1 MVGGGKMLQ
10 KFLKGKTKGDIVF
23 EVALIV
29 TCIFLFL
36 IIAYPMYFILIASI
50 SDSNMVSKG
59 LVTLFPRNIS
69 FYGFEKILQDA
80 RIWTGYRNTLIY
92 TIGGT
97 IINLLFTLPA
107 AYALSR
113 QDFKPRRILMFI
125 FTFTMFFNGGLIPT
139 YLVYKSTG
147 LIDSMWVF
155 IIPSAIN
162 VYNLIIARSFFETSI
177 PDSLYEAAT
186 LDGCSHFKFFSTIV
200 LPLSK
205 AIISVIGL
213 YYLVQHWNDF
223 FTGLIYIRNY
233 DKQPLQIVLRD
244 ILLSN
249 QASAGG
255 AGSLGDGYGQQ
266 FADQIKYGAIIV
278 STLPVLIIYPFLQKY
293 FDKGVMIGAMK
304 G

>member
-1 MVGGGKMLQ
+1 ML
-10 KFLKGKTKGDIVF
+10 KKWLKGKTRGDITF
-23 EVALIV
+23 EILLVIL
-29 TCIFLFL
+29 CIAVFL
-36 IIAYPMYFILIASI
+36 IIAYPLYFIVIASV
-50 SDSNMVSKG
+50 SDSNMVSRG
-59 LVTLFPRNIS
+59 LVTLVPKNMS
-69 FYGFEKILQDA
+69 LYGFGKILGDE
-80 RIWTGYRNTLIY
+80 RIWSGYRNTLIY
-92 TIGGT
+92 TLGGT
-97 IINLLFTLPA
+97 AVNLFFTLPA

-113 QDFKPRRILMFI
+113 TEFKPRKALMFL

-139 YLVYKSTG
+139 YLLYKEVG

-155 IIPSAIN
+155 IVPSAVN

-177 PDSLYEAAT
+177 PDSLYEAAS
-186 LDGCSHFKFFSTIV
+186 LDGCSYLKFFLKV
-200 LPLSK
+200 ALPLSK
-205 AIISVIGL
+205 AVISVIGL

-223 FTGLIYIRNY
+223 FTGLVYIRDY
-233 DKQPLQIVLRD
+233 EKQPLQIVLRD

-249 QASAGG
+249 QANAGG

-278 STLPVLIIYPFLQKY
+278 STLPILVIYPFLQKY

>member
-1 MVGGGKMLQ
+1 MMER
-10 KFLKGKTKGDIVF
+10 FLKGKTKGDILF
-23 EVALIV
+23 DVALI
-29 TCIFLFL
+29 TICIVLFL
-36 IIAYPMYFILIASI
+36 VVAYPMYFILIASI

-80 RIWTGYRNTLIY
+80 RIWSGYKNTLIY

-97 IINLLFTLPA
+97 VINLIFTLPA

-113 QDFKPRRILMFI
+113 HDFKPRRILMFV

-155 IIPSAIN
+155 IIPSAVN

-177 PDSLYEAAT
+177 PDSLYEAAA
-186 LDGCSHFKFFSTIV
+186 LDGCSHFRFFTTVVI
-200 LPLSK
+200 PLSK

-223 FTGLIYIRNY
+223 FTGLIYIRDY
-233 DKQPLQIVLRD
+233 EKQPLQIVLRD

-278 STLPVLIIYPFLQKY
+278 STLPVLVIYPFLQKY

>member
-1 MVGGGKMLQ
+1 MWK
-10 KFLKGKTKGDIVF
+10 KFTKGKAKSDIAFDILIVF
-23 EVALIV
+23 LCLALFV
-29 TCIFLFL
+29 
-36 IIAYPMYFILIASI
+36 IIAYPMYFIVIASI
-50 SDSNMVSKG
+50 SDSNMVSRG
-59 LVTLFPRNIS
+59 LVTLIPKNIS
-69 FYGFEKILQDA
+69 FYGFEKILEDT
-80 RIWTGYRNTLIY
+80 RIWTGYRNTMIY

-97 IINLLFTLPA
+97 IVNLLFTLPA
-107 AYALSR
+107 AFSLSR
-113 QDFKPRRILMFI
+113 KEFKPRRVLMFI

-139 YLVYKSTG
+139 YLLYRDVG

-162 VYNLIIARSFFETSI
+162 VYNLIIARSFFESSI
-177 PDSLYEAAT
+177 PDSLYEAAS
-186 LDGCSHFKFFSTIV
+186 LDGCSYMRFFMTVAI
-200 LPLSK
+200 PLSK
-205 AIISVIGL
+205 AIISVVGL

-223 FTGLIYIRNY
+223 FTGLIYIRDY

-249 QASAGG
+249 QAAAGG

-278 STLPVLIIYPFLQKY
+278 STLPILIIYPFLQKY

>member
-1 MVGGGKMLQ
+1 MLT
-10 KFLKGKTKGDIVF
+10 KWRKGKSTGDLVF
-23 EVALIV
+23 DVFLV
-29 TCIFLFL
+29 LMCLVLFL
-36 IIAYPMYFILIASI
+36 VIAYPMYFIVIASI
-50 SDSNMVSKG
+50 SDSNMVSRG
-59 LVTLFPRNIS
+59 LVTLFPKNIS
-69 FYGFEKILQDA
+69 FYGFSKIFEDS
-80 RIWTGYRNTLIY
+80 RIWIGYKNTLIY
-92 TIGGT
+92 TLGGT
-97 IINLLFTLPA
+97 AVNLLFTLPA
-107 AYALSR
+107 AFALSR
-113 QDFKPRRILMFI
+113 SEFKPRKLLMFL

-139 YLVYKSTG
+139 YLLYKQVN
-147 LIDSMWVF
+147 LIDSAWVF
-155 IIPSAIN
+155 IIPSAVN
-162 VYNLIIARSFFETSI
+162 VYNLIIARSFFESSI
-177 PDSLYEAAT
+177 PDSLYEAAQ
-186 LDGCSHFKFFSTIV
+186 LDGCSYFKFFIKIA

-205 AIISVIGL
+205 AVISVIGL

-223 FTGLIYIRNY
+223 FTGLIYVRDY

-278 STLPVLIIYPFLQKY
+278 STLPILVIYPFMQKY